1 MNDRRAQLEDALR
14 SIPDGVCSIQ
24 ILETGLPPIRSV
36 TVRTEGKGCMT
47 AATIFPGIELSYWQI
62 LAPTVSFRHEAL
74 HDAIEVTFCRSGR
87 AGWNLTKGF
96 VSYVGAGATAAHMM
110 DCCADSAM
118 SLPLGYFEGAGL
130 AVDFRALN
138 GTPADIIASAGTTA
152 EKLIEKYGAAP
163 VVFPPNQ
170 ELERLFSSLYDTP
183 EPYRPAACKIAAL
196 ELLLY
201 LVRADIDAP
210 AAQQSCDAQLASV
223 VQDIHAVMTAN
234 LDKRYTIDELA
245 KTYFI
250 NTSSLKN
257 DLQSRL
263 RPAHRRLHAILPNPP
278 GYGAPAADGRLHRR
292 DCRRRRLRNAGK
304 IHQGLQGSD
313 AASSPRLQKNIP
325 KGSSLKPFRKQR
337 RPCLVRPLRTDAAWS
352 FTIFY
357 RTQFTN
363 NSFSILFLQ
372 YALLFHQPFGE
383 IPDLPYIPLLCR
395 HVSLVHDRNHDKPAP
410 YRHQLSRP

>member
-14 SIPDGVCSIQ
+14 SIPDGTCSIQ

-36 TVRTEGKGCMT
+36 TVRTEGKGRMT

-223 VQDIHAVMTAN
+223 VQDIHALMTAN

-250 NTSSLKN
+250 NTSSLKTTFKAVYGQPIAAYMRSYRIRQAMEL
-257 DLQSRL
+257 LQQTDDSI
-263 RPAHRRLHAILPNPP
+263 AAIAAAVGYETQGKFTKAFKEATQLLPRD
-278 GYGAPAADGRLHRR
+278 YRKTYRKAPR
-292 DCRRRRLRNAGK
+292 
-304 IHQGLQGSD
+304 
-313 AASSPRLQKNIP
+313 
-325 KGSSLKPFRKQR
+325 
-337 RPCLVRPLRTDAAWS
+337 
-352 FTIFY
+352 
-357 RTQFTN
+357 
-363 NSFSILFLQ
+363 
-372 YALLFHQPFGE
+372 
-383 IPDLPYIPLLCR
+383 
-395 HVSLVHDRNHDKPAP
+395 
-410 YRHQLSRP
+410 

>member
-36 TVRTEGKGCMT
+36 TVRTEGKGRMT

-170 ELERLFSSLYDTP
+170 ELERIFSSLYDTP
-183 EPYRPAACKIAAL
+183 EPFRPAACKIAAL

-201 LVRADIDAP
+201 LVRADIGAP

-250 NTSSLKN
+250 NTSSLKTAFKAVYGQPIAAYMRSYRIRRAMEL
-257 DLQSRL
+257 LQQTDDSI
-263 RPAHRRLHAILPNPP
+263 AAIAAAVGYETQGKFTKAFKEATQLLPRD
-278 GYGAPAADGRLHRR
+278 YRKTYRKAPR
-292 DCRRRRLRNAGK
+292 
-304 IHQGLQGSD
+304 
-313 AASSPRLQKNIP
+313 
-325 KGSSLKPFRKQR
+325 
-337 RPCLVRPLRTDAAWS
+337 
-352 FTIFY
+352 
-357 RTQFTN
+357 
-363 NSFSILFLQ
+363 
-372 YALLFHQPFGE
+372 
-383 IPDLPYIPLLCR
+383 
-395 HVSLVHDRNHDKPAP
+395 
-410 YRHQLSRP
+410 